1 MTQPLP
7 PLNALRAFE
16 VAARQG
22 SFARAA
28 EELNVTPAA
37 ISHQVKRLEEYL
49 DVRLFRRLPRGLALT
64 ESGERLLPEVT
75 GAFQRL
81 AHSANA
87 MRESAA
93 SRTITVS
100 VAPSLASRWL
110 VPRIERFRQ
119 RYPGFELRIDAR
131 DQLTDF
137 RRDNVDVALRYGPG
151 NYGDELHVE
160 RLPVQMVYPVC
171 SPALLESGPPLE
183 NVHDLRNHTL
193 LHVGW
198 PDSERRI
205 PDWSAWLASVG
216 APEMSTESGPRF
228 AQQSVALEAAL
239 AGQGIAL
246 ANDMLVADDLAAGRL
261 VRPLQEAAPQEFTY
275 FLVCLP
281 AAADTAR
288 VRAFREWVFAELD
301 TC

>member
-1 MTQPLP
+1 MTQPMP

-22 SFARAA
+22 SFAHAA
-28 EELNVTPAA
+28 EELSVTPAA
-37 ISHQVKRLEEYL
+37 VSHQVKRLEEYL
-49 DVRLFRRLPRGLALT
+49 DVRLFRRLPRGLVLT

-81 AHSANA
+81 AYTASAI
-87 MRESAA
+87 RESAS

-100 VAPSLASRWL
+100 VAPSLAARWL

-131 DQLTDF
+131 DQLVDL
-137 RRDNVDVALRYGPG
+137 RRDNVDVALRYAPG
-151 NYGDELHVE
+151 NDDDNLYVE
-160 RLPVQMVYPVC
+160 SLPIQMVYPVC
-171 SPALLESGPPLE
+171 SPGLIEDGPSLETVG
-183 NVHDLRNHTL
+183 DLRNHTL

-198 PDSERRI
+198 PDSERRV
-205 PDWSAWLASVG
+205 PDWASWLASVG
-216 APEMSTESGPRF
+216 APQVYTESGPRF
-228 AQQSVALEAAL
+228 AQQSMALEAAL

-246 ANDMLVADDLAAGRL
+246 ANDMLAADALVAGRL
-261 VRPLQEAAPQEFTY
+261 VRPLQEAVPQEFAY
-275 FLVCLP
+275 CLVCLP

-301 TC
+301 TA